1 MKTFRLLIIIIISFN
16 FSNLMALEISD
27 CYVLESEQTCR
38 TSKEISMQICREEV
52 NNKFSTFLTRSKE
65 FKCIKKASGSSCSS
79 WKKIF
84 QSCVQQ

>member
-1 MKTFRLLIIIIISFN
+1 MKIFRLLIIIIISFN

-52 NNKFSTFLTRSKE
+52 NNKFSTFLNRSKE

-84 QSCVQQ
+84 LSCVQQ